1 MKWAAGG
8 GQELKQHRCTKLT
21 LTLPRV
27 EGSHKGLQRQ
37 HDECDEERDGPD
49 HTDNYGDK
57 DDGVVGAADDA
68 ERDGQDCVLPQD
80 TQQEEGTLNH
90 PMQASSA
97 YARSEDCQGQRAQ

>member
-1 MKWAAGG
+1 M
-8 GQELKQHRCTKLT
+8 
-21 LTLPRV
+21 

-37 HDECDEERDGPD
+37 HDECDEERDGHD

-80 TQQEEGTLNH
+80 TQQEGGTLNH